1 MCCSRALGGCLGTGR
16 LGSCFLGPLYSGAT
30 SWPLSRVAT
39 VMLSA
44 ECRVLVRG
52 TEPQVRGGLG
62 LGGERR
68 RERRFMRRMGEC
80 SLGTRR
86 ADMPA
91 YFKRKSDLKLWESP
105 VPPPPPVS
113 PSSSCLLSFCPLLS
127 GLPSGNACLSPQGL
141 PHSCRGSQPFQA
153 SHSPGPPGLLAS
165 AAVLLPPLGGPR
177 LRLHLGPQQ
186 AFFSLGQLSGAA
198 GDRGSG

>member
-105 VPPPPPVS
+105 VPPPRPCRPPPRVFSASAPSSQVS
-113 PSSSCLLSFCPLLS
+113 PQETLAFPLRAFPTLAEAPS
-127 GLPSGNACLSPQGL
+127 PSRLPTAL
-141 PHSCRGSQPFQA
+141 
-153 SHSPGPPGLLAS
+153 GLLVS
-165 AAVLLPPLGGPR
+165 WPP
-177 LRLHLGPQQ
+177 
-186 AFFSLGQLSGAA
+186 QLSCYPHWVVPG
-198 GDRGSG
+198 